1 MPNQSCHFSRA
12 CLEKVLEKENY
23 QKILQEP
30 PRKFKIGDR
39 LFYVWP
45 STIYLP
51 KIRMVNWQSSQS
63 KIPFSCME
71 TRLVVL
77 FLKEK
82 FIKNQFQIISKWNL
96 INFCVCVW
104 LVKKV
109 FLIPLDQPSFMD
121 DCLLNNLINICARGH
136 YYVKKQIFHI
146 SIQVAFQCFA
156 TSFSK

>member
-1 MPNQSCHFSRA
+1 MHGNEASGAVF
-12 CLEKVLEKENY
+12 EGKVHQKPISNY
-23 QKILQEP
+23 FKMKSH
-30 PRKFKIGDR
+30 KF
-39 LFYVWP
+39 L
-45 STIYLP
+45 
-51 KIRMVNWQSSQS
+51 
-63 KIPFSCME
+63 
-71 TRLVVL
+71 
-77 FLKEK
+77 
-82 FIKNQFQIISKWNL
+82 
-96 INFCVCVW
+96 CVCVW